1 MKSQHMIAIS
11 LAAAILLMAALPANS
26 RAARSLTIQEARAL
40 ALENNRTYLS
50 AQQGVKIAKA
60 DVSKAKAGAFPSI
73 NLSGSYDRNFYIPSF
88 FVQAEDDEGQSETI
102 EFKTGFK
109 NSYGANLS
117 ISQSIWSGGR
127 VFTAMSIA
135 KDYRNFSEDVAD
147 QVAATVVYQADV
159 HFYAVAL
166 QRARVE
172 VLTKSL
178 EAAGQNLTVVENQFS
193 QGQVSEFE
201 VLRARVE
208 KSNLEP
214 QLLHAESN
222 LRLAAK
228 RLNSF
233 LGLDLGEEISLVDES
248 IDTKQDASL
257 ASLDDLTRT
266 ALELRPEMR
275 QVEYTR
281 DMRRKAIRIARAGYF
296 PSLSAVANYNWQ
308 SQSDRMTLGQNINRS
323 WTAGLRVTI
332 PIFQGGRVRS
342 EVTQAVAEHSQAIL
356 DSQQKRDDIK
366 LEVEEAYDR
375 LLQARNALELQEN
388 TIAQAEEGLRIANL
402 RYESGVGILLEVLSA
417 QAALTQARQILA
429 EATFAYRTAR
439 AGLKL
444 ATTIDLDELQ

>member
-1 MKSQHMIAIS
+1 MKYLLTIS
-11 LAAAILLMAALPANS
+11 TTLLATIILMLALPPDS
-26 RAARSLTIQEARAL
+26 RAARSLTIREARAL

-50 AQQGVKIAKA
+50 AQEGVTIAKA
-60 DVSKAKAGAFPSI
+60 DVTKAKAGAFPKIS
-73 NLSGSYDRNFYIPSF
+73 LAGSYDRNFDIPSF
-88 FVQAEDDEGQSETI
+88 FVQAEDSVGQTETI

-159 HFYAVAL
+159 HFYVVAL

-178 EAAGQNLTVVENQFS
+178 EAATHNLTVVEKQFS
-193 QGQVSEFE
+193 QGQVPEFE

-214 QLLHAESN
+214 QLLQAESN
-222 LRLAAK
+222 LRLATK
-228 RLNSF
+228 RLKSF
-233 LGLDLGEEISLVDES
+233 LGLDLGEVINLVEEEVDVTRDAALPSSLPE
-248 IDTKQDASL
+248 L
-257 ASLDDLTRT
+257 AQT
-266 ALELRPEMR
+266 ALEHRPEMR
-275 QVEYTR
+275 QAEYTR

-308 SQSDRMTLGQNINRS
+308 AQSDRMTLDENISRS
-323 WTAGLRVTI
+323 WTTGLRLTI
-332 PIFQGGRVRS
+332 PIFQGGRIRG
-342 EVTQAVAEHSQAIL
+342 EVTQAIAQHSQAIL
-356 DSQQKRDDIK
+356 DLQQKRDDIR

-375 LLQARNALELQEN
+375 LLQARNALVLQEN
-388 TIAQAEEGLRIANL
+388 TIAQAEEGFRIANL
-402 RYESGVGILLEVLSA
+402 RYESGVGTLLEVLSA
-417 QAALTQARQILA
+417 QAALTQAREILA
-429 EATFAYRTAR
+429 EATFAYRIAR
-439 AGLKL
+439 ASLKM
-444 ATTIDLDELQ
+444 ATTIDLDE